1 MQCTSQWIRG
11 WLLELVGK
19 EVVQAWVAVRVVPSV
34 LSSSKLASSLRL
46 VNEVPERSE
55 QIPSKDIKL

>member
-46 VNEVPERSE
+46 VNEVPERSK